1 MRSLN
6 SWNAYTILMLGAEEL
21 FNPKS
26 IAIIGASSDP
36 AKIGNMVLRNLLA
49 SGYSGSIYAVN
60 SKGGEALGYKFFKSI
75 LEINDK
81 VDMAVITIPSAAVPG
96 AMEDLGKKGVPAA
109 VIISAGFREM
119 GAEGTELELSVGRI
133 AKSYGIRVL
142 GPNCLGMLNTANRM
156 NASFTATYPKEGNI
170 ALTSQS
176 GAVCSAM
183 LDWAEEYDVGF
194 SKFLSMG
201 NKLDIDEADLLQYL
215 ADDNDTSVIGMYIEG
230 MNRGR
235 EFMKEALKTSRKKPI
250 IVLKSG
256 RTDSGAKAASSHTG
270 AMSGSDSV
278 YDAALRQSGT
288 IRAQNLEELTDYL
301 QVFSSMPVPHGK
313 NIAIVTNAGGMGVM
327 AADAVSDYGL
337 SLARLS
343 KETIDTLHEKLPKAA
358 GVYNPIDVLG
368 DAPAERFTS
377 ALNAVLS
384 DPAVDMLM
392 VMMAPTDTIDIPS
405 AAEAVSKFNDA
416 EIPVVAAMVGGEEI
430 NKGSL
435 ILRDAGIPIYPS
447 PERAVRALGAMAS
460 YLDIKNSPEE
470 DFPDEFV
477 IDKDK
482 IQSIIRTAA
491 EEGRTSLTE
500 SEGKSILQAYDIKI
514 PRKEL
519 ASTEDEAVRVADAI
533 GYPVVM
539 KISSPDIA
547 HKTDVGGVSLNLQ
560 NEQEIRTAYSVMM
573 EKIKTAVPAAR
584 IDGVLI
590 EEMFSGRE
598 LIVGMVRDKQFGPV
612 ITFGLGG
619 IFVEIMKDVSRGVAP
634 ITVQMAEKMIKSIK
648 SYPILA
654 GARGKKPAD
663 IAALKSL
670 ILKISQLSVD
680 FPEISELEM
689 NPVMAGE
696 VGCCAVDALV
706 VIRREKK

>member
-1 MRSLN
+1 
-6 SWNAYTILMLGAEEL
+6 MLGAEEL

-75 LEINDK
+75 FEIKDK
-81 VDMAVITIPSAAVPG
+81 VDMAVITTPSAAVP
-96 AMEDLGKKGVPAA
+96 AVMEDLGKNGVPAA
-109 VIISAGFREM
+109 VVISAGFRET
-119 GAEGTELELSVGRI
+119 GAEGTELELKVGKI
-133 AKSYGIRVL
+133 AKGYGIRVL
-142 GPNCLGMLNTANRM
+142 GPNCLGLLNTANRM

-235 EFMKEALKTSRKKPI
+235 EFMNEALKTSKRKPI

-278 YDAALRQSGT
+278 YDAALKQAGM

-301 QVFSSMPVPHGK
+301 QVFSSMSVPRGK

-327 AADAVSDYGL
+327 AADAVSDYNL
-337 SLARLS
+337 SLAKLS

-358 GVYNPIDVLG
+358 GVYNPIDILG
-368 DAPAERFTS
+368 DAPAERFTV

-384 DPAVDMLM
+384 DPAVNMLLI
-392 VMMAPTDTIDIPS
+392 MMAPTDTIDIPS
-405 AAEAVSKFNDA
+405 AAKAVAEFRDI
-416 EIPVVAAMVGGEEI
+416 EIPIVAAMVGGEEV

-470 DFPDEFV
+470 DIPNRFV
-477 IDKDK
+477 IDRDK
-482 IQSIIRTAA
+482 IQNIIRTAA

-500 SEGKSILQAYDIKI
+500 SEGKTILQAYDIKI
-514 PRKEL
+514 PRKKL
-519 ASTEDEAVRVADAI
+519 ASSADEAVKVADAI

-560 NEQEIRTAYSVMM
+560 NEQEIRTAYSAMM
-573 EKIKTAVPAAR
+573 ETIKTSVPAAR

-619 IFVEIMKDVSRGVAP
+619 IFVEIMKDISRGVVP
-634 ITVQMAEKMIKSIK
+634 ITVQMADRMIKSIK

-670 ILKISQLSVD
+670 ILKISQLSTD

>member
-1 MRSLN
+1 
-6 SWNAYTILMLGAEEL
+6 MLGAEEL
-21 FNPKS
+21 FNPES

-36 AKIGNMVLRNLLA
+36 AKIGNMVLRNLIA
-49 SGYSGSIYAVN
+49 SGYSGTIYAVN
-60 SKGGEALGYKFFKSI
+60 SKGGEALGYTFFKSI
-75 LEINDK
+75 LEIKDK
-81 VDMAVITIPSAAVPG
+81 VDMAVITIPSTAVPA
-96 AMEDLGKKGVPAA
+96 AMEELGKKCVPAA
-109 VIISAGFREM
+109 VIISAGFKET
-119 GAEGTELELSVGRI
+119 GAEGTELELRVGRI
-133 AKSYGIRVL
+133 AKNYGIRVL
-142 GPNCLGMLNTANRM
+142 GPNCLGLLNTANNM
-156 NASFTATYPKEGNI
+156 NASFTATYPSNGNI

-183 LDWAEEYDVGF
+183 LDWAREYDVGF

-215 ADDNDTSVIGMYIEG
+215 ADDDDTSVIGMYIEG

-235 EFMKEALKTSRKKPI
+235 EFMKEALKTSKKKPI

-278 YDAALRQSGT
+278 YDADLRQSGT
-288 IRAQNLEELTDYL
+288 IRAQNLEEMTDYL
-301 QVFSSMPVPHGK
+301 QVFSSMPVPDGK

-327 AADAVSDYGL
+327 AADAVSDYRL
-337 SLARLS
+337 SLAKLS
-343 KETIDTLHEKLPKAA
+343 KETIDKLHEQLPKAA
-358 GVYNPIDVLG
+358 GVYNPVDILG
-368 DAPAERFTS
+368 DAPADRFTA
-377 ALNAVLS
+377 ALNTVLG
-384 DPAVDMLM
+384 DPSVNMLM
-392 VMMAPTDTIDIPS
+392 IMMAPTDTIDIPS
-405 AAEAVSKFNDA
+405 AAEAVSKFRDA
-416 EIPVVAAMVGGEEI
+416 KIPIVAAMVGGEEI
-430 NKGSL
+430 SKGSL
-435 ILRDAGIPIYPS
+435 ILRNAGIPIYPS
-447 PERAVRALGAMAS
+447 PERAVRALGAMAA
-460 YLDIKNSPEE
+460 YLDIKSSAVENC
-470 DFPDEFV
+470 PDEF
-477 IDKDK
+477 
-482 IQSIIRTAA
+482 IINRDDVQGIINAA
-491 EEGRTSLTE
+491 SAEGRTSLTE
-500 SEGKSILQAYDIKI
+500 SEGKSILQAYGIKI
-514 PRKEL
+514 PKKEL
-519 ASTEDEAVRVADAI
+519 ASSADEAVMVAASI

-560 NEQEIRTAYSVMM
+560 NEQETREAYTLMM
-573 EKIKTAVPAAR
+573 ERIKTAVPDAR

-590 EEMFSGRE
+590 EEMFDGRE

-619 IFVEIMKDVSRGVAP
+619 IFVEIMKDVSRGVVP
-634 ITVQMAEKMIKSIK
+634 ITVEMADRMIKSIK

-654 GARGKKPAD
+654 GARGKKSAD

>member
-1 MRSLN
+1 
-6 SWNAYTILMLGAEEL
+6 MLGAEEL

-36 AKIGNMVLRNLLA
+36 SKIGNMVLRNLLA

-60 SKGGEALGYKFFKSI
+60 SKGGEALGYSFFKSI
-75 LEINDK
+75 LEIKDK
-81 VDMAVITIPSAAVPG
+81 VDMAVITIPSVAVP
-96 AMEDLGKKGVPAA
+96 AVMKDLGKKGVPAA
-109 VIISAGFREM
+109 VVISAGFRET
-119 GAEGTELELSVGRI
+119 GAEGTELELKVGKI
-133 AKSYGIRVL
+133 AKDYGIRVL
-142 GPNCLGMLNTANRM
+142 GPNCLGLLNTANKM

-215 ADDNDTSVIGMYIEG
+215 ADDDDTSVIGMYIEG

-235 EFMKEALKTSRKKPI
+235 EFMNEALKTSKKKPI

-278 YDAALRQSGT
+278 YDAALKQAGM

-313 NIAIVTNAGGMGVM
+313 NIAVVTNAGGMGVM
-327 AADAVSDYGL
+327 AADAVSDYSL
-337 SLARLS
+337 SLAKLS

-358 GVYNPIDVLG
+358 GVYNPIDILG
-368 DAPAERFTS
+368 DAPAERFTAALS
-377 ALNAVLS
+377 AVIS
-384 DPAVDMLM
+384 DPAVNMLM
-392 VMMAPTDTIDIPS
+392 IMMAPTDTIDIPS
-405 AAEAVSKFNDA
+405 AAKAVAEFRDA
-416 EIPVVAAMVGGEEI
+416 EIPIVAAMVGGEEV

-435 ILRDAGIPIYPS
+435 ILRDAGIPTYPS
-447 PERAVRALGAMAS
+447 PERAVRSLGAMAS
-460 YLDIKNSPEE
+460 YLNIKNSYEE
-470 DFPDEFV
+470 DIPNRFV
-477 IDKDK
+477 IDRDL
-482 IQSIIRTAA
+482 IQNIIRTAA

-500 SEGKSILQAYDIKI
+500 SEGKTILQAYDIKI

-519 ASTEDEAVRVADAI
+519 ASSADEAVKVADAI

-560 NEQEIRTAYSVMM
+560 NEQEIRTAYSAMM

-619 IFVEIMKDVSRGVAP
+619 IFVEIMKDVSRGVVP
-634 ITVQMAEKMIKSIK
+634 ITVQMADRMIKSIK

-670 ILKISQLSVD
+670 ILKISQLSAD

>member
-1 MRSLN
+1 
-6 SWNAYTILMLGAEEL
+6 MLGAEEL

-60 SKGGEALGYKFFKSI
+60 SKGGEALGYAFFKSV
-75 LEINDK
+75 LEIKDK
-81 VDMAVITIPSAAVPG
+81 VDMAVITIPSAAVP
-96 AMEDLGKKGVPAA
+96 AVMEDLGKKGVPAA
-109 VIISAGFREM
+109 VVISAGFRET
-119 GAEGTELELSVGRI
+119 GAEGTELELRVGKI
-133 AKSYGIRVL
+133 AKDYSIRVL
-142 GPNCLGMLNTANRM
+142 GPNCLGLLNTANKM

-215 ADDNDTSVIGMYIEG
+215 ADDDDTSVIGMYIEG
-230 MNRGR
+230 MDRGR
-235 EFMKEALKTSRKKPI
+235 EFMNEALKTSKKKPI

-278 YDAALRQSGT
+278 YDAALKQAGM

-327 AADAVSDYGL
+327 AADAVSDYSL
-337 SLARLS
+337 SLAKLS

-358 GVYNPIDVLG
+358 GVYNPIDILG
-368 DAPAERFTS
+368 DAPAERFTA

-384 DPAVDMLM
+384 DPAVNMLM
-392 VMMAPTDTIDIPS
+392 IMMAPTDTIDIPS
-405 AAEAVSKFNDA
+405 AAKAVAEFREA
-416 EIPVVAAMVGGEEI
+416 EIPIVAAMVGGEEV
-430 NKGSL
+430 NKGSS

-460 YLDIKNSPEE
+460 YLDIKNSSEE
-470 DFPDEFV
+470 DIPDRFV
-477 IDKDK
+477 IDRDK
-482 IQSIIRTAA
+482 IQNILRTAA

-500 SEGKSILQAYDIKI
+500 SEGKTILQAYDIKI

-519 ASTEDEAVRVADAI
+519 ASSADEAVKVADAI

-560 NEQEIRTAYSVMM
+560 NEQDIRTAYSAMM
-573 EKIKTAVPAAR
+573 EKIKTAVPEAR

-619 IFVEIMKDVSRGVAP
+619 IFVEIMKDVSRGVVP
-634 ITVQMAEKMIKSIK
+634 VTVQMADRMIKSIK

>member
-1 MRSLN
+1 
-6 SWNAYTILMLGAEEL
+6 MLGAEEL
-21 FNPKS
+21 FNPRS

-60 SKGGEALGYKFFKSI
+60 SKGGEALGYSFFKSI
-75 LEINDK
+75 LDIKDK
-81 VDMAVITIPSAAVPG
+81 VDLAVITIPSAAVP
-96 AMEDLGKKGVPAA
+96 AVMEDLGKKGVPAA
-109 VIISAGFREM
+109 VVISAGFRET
-119 GAEGTELELSVGRI
+119 GAEGTELELRVGKI
-133 AKSYGIRVL
+133 ARDCGIRVL
-142 GPNCLGMLNTANRM
+142 GPNCLGLLNTANKM

-215 ADDNDTSVIGMYIEG
+215 ADDGDTSVIGMYIEG

-235 EFMKEALKTSRKKPI
+235 EFMSEALKTSKKKPI

-278 YDAALRQSGT
+278 YDAALKQAGM

-301 QVFSSMPVPHGK
+301 QAFSSMPVPQGK
-313 NIAIVTNAGGMGVM
+313 NISIVTNAGGMGVM
-327 AADAVSDYGL
+327 AADAVSDYSL
-337 SLARLS
+337 SLAKLS

-358 GVYNPIDVLG
+358 GVYNPIDILG
-368 DAPAERFTS
+368 DAPAERFTA

-384 DPAVDMLM
+384 DPAVNMLM
-392 VMMAPTDTIDIPS
+392 IMMAPTDTIDIPS
-405 AAEAVSKFNDA
+405 AAKAVAEFRDA
-416 EIPVVAAMVGGEEI
+416 GIPIVAAMVGGAEV

-435 ILRDAGIPIYPS
+435 ILRDAGIPVYPS

-460 YLDIKNSPEE
+460 YLDIKNSSEE
-470 DFPDEFV
+470 DIPDRFV
-477 IDKDK
+477 IDKNK
-482 IQSIIRTAA
+482 IQNIIRTAA

-500 SEGKSILQAYDIKI
+500 SEGKTILQAYDIKI

-519 ASTEDEAVRVADAI
+519 ASSADEAVKVADAV

-560 NEQEIRTAYSVMM
+560 NAQEIRAAYSAMM

-619 IFVEIMKDVSRGVAP
+619 IFVEIMKDVSRGVVP
-634 ITVQMAEKMIKSIK
+634 ITVQMADRMIKSIK

-696 VGCCAVDALV
+696 TGCCAVDALV

>member
-1 MRSLN
+1 
-6 SWNAYTILMLGAEEL
+6 MLGAEEL

-36 AKIGNMVLRNLLA
+36 SKIGNMVLRNLLA

-60 SKGGEALGYKFFKSI
+60 SKGGEALGYSFFKSI
-75 LEINDK
+75 LEIKDK
-81 VDMAVITIPSAAVPG
+81 VDMAVITIPSVAVP
-96 AMEDLGKKGVPAA
+96 AVMEDLGKKGVPAA
-109 VIISAGFREM
+109 VVISAGFRET
-119 GAEGTELELSVGRI
+119 GAEGTELELKVGKI
-133 AKSYGIRVL
+133 AKDYGIRVL
-142 GPNCLGMLNTANRM
+142 GPNCLGLLNTANKM

-215 ADDNDTSVIGMYIEG
+215 ADDDDTSVIGMYIEG

-235 EFMKEALKTSRKKPI
+235 EFMNEALKTSKKKPI

-278 YDAALRQSGT
+278 YDAALKQAGM

-313 NIAIVTNAGGMGVM
+313 NIAVVTNAGGMGVM
-327 AADAVSDYGL
+327 AADAVSDYSL
-337 SLARLS
+337 SLAKLS

-358 GVYNPIDVLG
+358 GVYNPIDILG
-368 DAPAERFTS
+368 DAPAERFTAALS
-377 ALNAVLS
+377 AVIS
-384 DPAVDMLM
+384 DPAVNMLM
-392 VMMAPTDTIDIPS
+392 IMMAPTDTIDIPS
-405 AAEAVSKFNDA
+405 AAKAVAEFRDA
-416 EIPVVAAMVGGEEI
+416 EIPIVAAMVGGEEV

-435 ILRDAGIPIYPS
+435 ILRDAGIPTYPS
-447 PERAVRALGAMAS
+447 PERAVRSLGAMAS
-460 YLDIKNSPEE
+460 YLNIKNSYEGDIPNR
-470 DFPDEFV
+470 FV
-477 IDKDK
+477 IDRDL
-482 IQSIIRTAA
+482 IQNIIRTAA

-500 SEGKSILQAYDIKI
+500 SEGKTILQAYDIKI

-519 ASTEDEAVRVADAI
+519 ASSADEAVKVADAI

-560 NEQEIRTAYSVMM
+560 NEQEIRTAYSAMM

-619 IFVEIMKDVSRGVAP
+619 IFVEIMKDVSRGVVP
-634 ITVQMAEKMIKSIK
+634 ITVQMADRMIKSIK

-670 ILKISQLSVD
+670 ILKISQLSAD

>member
-1 MRSLN
+1 
-6 SWNAYTILMLGAEEL
+6 MLGAEEL

-36 AKIGNMVLRNLLA
+36 SKIGNMVLRNLLA

-60 SKGGEALGYKFFKSI
+60 SKGGKALGYSFFKSI
-75 LEINDK
+75 LEIKDK
-81 VDMAVITIPSAAVPG
+81 VDMAVITIPSVAVP
-96 AMEDLGKKGVPAA
+96 AVMKDLGKKGVPAA
-109 VIISAGFREM
+109 VVISAGFRET
-119 GAEGTELELSVGRI
+119 GAEGTELELKVGKI
-133 AKSYGIRVL
+133 AKDYGIRVL
-142 GPNCLGMLNTANRM
+142 GPNCLGLLNTANKM

-215 ADDNDTSVIGMYIEG
+215 ADDDDTSVIGMYIEG

-235 EFMKEALKTSRKKPI
+235 EFMNEALKTSKKKPI

-278 YDAALRQSGT
+278 YDAALKQAGM

-313 NIAIVTNAGGMGVM
+313 NIAVVTNAGGMGVM
-327 AADAVSDYGL
+327 AADAVSDYSL
-337 SLARLS
+337 SLAKLS

-358 GVYNPIDVLG
+358 GVYNPIDILG
-368 DAPAERFTS
+368 DAPAERFTAALS
-377 ALNAVLS
+377 AVIS
-384 DPAVDMLM
+384 DPAVNMLM
-392 VMMAPTDTIDIPS
+392 IMMAPTDTIDIPS
-405 AAEAVSKFNDA
+405 AAKAVAEFRDA
-416 EIPVVAAMVGGEEI
+416 EIPIVAAMVGGEEV

-435 ILRDAGIPIYPS
+435 ILRDAGIPTYPS
-447 PERAVRALGAMAS
+447 PERAVRSLGAMAS
-460 YLDIKNSPEE
+460 YLNIKNSYEE
-470 DFPDEFV
+470 DIPNRFV
-477 IDKDK
+477 IDRDL
-482 IQSIIRTAA
+482 IQNIIRTAA

-500 SEGKSILQAYDIKI
+500 SEGKTILQAYDIKI

-519 ASTEDEAVRVADAI
+519 ASSADEAVKVADAI

-560 NEQEIRTAYSVMM
+560 NEQEIRTAYSAMM

-619 IFVEIMKDVSRGVAP
+619 IFVEIMKDVSRGVVP
-634 ITVQMAEKMIKSIK
+634 ITVQMADRMIKSIK

-670 ILKISQLSVD
+670 ILKISQLSAD

>member
-1 MRSLN
+1 
-6 SWNAYTILMLGAEEL
+6 MLGAEEL

-26 IAIIGASSDP
+26 IAIVGASSDP

-49 SGYSGSIYAVN
+49 SGYAGSIYAVN
-60 SKGGEALGYKFFKSI
+60 PKGGEALGYKFFKSI
-75 LEINDK
+75 SEIKDK
-81 VDMAVITIPSAAVPG
+81 VDMAVITIPSAAVPA

-119 GAEGTELELSVGRI
+119 GAEGMELELGVGRI
-133 AKSYGIRVL
+133 AKNYGIRVL
-142 GPNCLGMLNTANRM
+142 GPNCLGLLNTANNM
-156 NASFTATYPKEGNI
+156 NASFTATYPREGNI

-183 LDWAEEYDVGF
+183 LDWAKAYDIGF

-215 ADDNDTSVIGMYIEG
+215 ADDDDTSVIGMYIEG

-235 EFMKEALKTSRKKPI
+235 EFMKEALKTSKKKPI

-256 RTDSGAKAASSHTG
+256 RTDSGATAASSHTG

-278 YDAALRQSGT
+278 YDAALKQSGM
-288 IRAQNLEELTDYL
+288 IRAHNLEEMTDYL
-301 QVFSSMPVPHGK
+301 QVFSSMPVPDGK

-337 SLARLS
+337 SLAKLS
-343 KETIDTLHEKLPKAA
+343 KETIDILHEKLPKAA

-368 DAPAERFTS
+368 DAPAERLTA

-384 DPAVDMLM
+384 DPAVNMLM

-405 AAEAVSKFNDA
+405 AAKAVAEFKDA
-416 EIPVVAAMVGGEEI
+416 KIPIVAAMVGGEEI

-435 ILRDAGIPIYPS
+435 ILRNANIPTYSS

-460 YLDIKNSPEE
+460 YLDIKKSPKE
-470 DFPDEFV
+470 DLPDKFI

-482 IQSIIRTAA
+482 IQNIIRTASA
-491 EEGRTSLTE
+491 EGRTSLTE
-500 SEGKSILQAYDIKI
+500 SEGKSILQEYDIKT

-519 ASTEDEAVRVADAI
+519 ASSVDEAVRVANSI

-560 NEQEIRTAYSVMM
+560 NEQEIREAYSAMM

-619 IFVEIMKDVSRGVAP
+619 IFVEIMKDVSRGVVP
-634 ITVQMAEKMIKSIK
+634 ITTQMADRMIKSIR

-670 ILKISQLSVD
+670 ILKISQLSLD

>member
-1 MRSLN
+1 
-6 SWNAYTILMLGAEEL
+6 MLGAEEL

-75 LEINDK
+75 FEIKDK
-81 VDMAVITIPSAAVPG
+81 VDMAVITTPSAAVP
-96 AMEDLGKKGVPAA
+96 AVMEDLGKNGVPAA
-109 VIISAGFREM
+109 VVISAGFRET
-119 GAEGTELELSVGRI
+119 GAEGTELELKVGKI
-133 AKSYGIRVL
+133 AKGYGIRVL
-142 GPNCLGMLNTANRM
+142 GPNCLGLLNTVNRM
-156 NASFTATYPKEGNI
+156 NASFTATYPKEGSI

-235 EFMKEALKTSRKKPI
+235 EFMNEALKTSKRKPI

-278 YDAALRQSGT
+278 YDAALKQAGM

-301 QVFSSMPVPHGK
+301 QVFSSMSVPHGK

-327 AADAVSDYGL
+327 AADAVSDYNL
-337 SLARLS
+337 SLAKFS

-358 GVYNPIDVLG
+358 GVYNPIDILG
-368 DAPAERFTS
+368 DAPAERFTV

-384 DPAVDMLM
+384 DPAVNMLM
-392 VMMAPTDTIDIPS
+392 IMMAPTDTIDIPS
-405 AAEAVSKFNDA
+405 AAKAVAEFRDT
-416 EIPVVAAMVGGEEI
+416 EIPIVAAMVGGEEV

-435 ILRDAGIPIYPS
+435 ILRDAGIPTYPS

-470 DFPDEFV
+470 DIPNRFV
-477 IDKDK
+477 IDRDK
-482 IQSIIRTAA
+482 IQNIIRTAA

-500 SEGKSILQAYDIKI
+500 SEGKTILQAYDIKI

-519 ASTEDEAVRVADAI
+519 ASSADEAVKVADAI

-560 NEQEIRTAYSVMM
+560 NEQEIRTAYSAMM
-573 EKIKTAVPAAR
+573 ETIKTAVPAAR

-619 IFVEIMKDVSRGVAP
+619 IFVEIMKDVSRGVVP
-634 ITVQMAEKMIKSIK
+634 ITVQMADRMIKSIK

-670 ILKISQLSVD
+670 ILKISQLSAD